1 MLNQNELKK
10 LGIKVK
16 QKEENP
22 LLSTLK
28 RHYPH
33 ILQDGKISLKS
44 LKESLAKALNLQDAN
59 ELENMQNL
67 GGYELNF
74 TGKGLANALYN
85 SECEKELK
93 LDEIFEL
100 NAVNCHDFA
109 PSLQGEA
116 EFSSIQRVQD
126 FGDKNGALQGE
137 AEIAKSQSGSILDE
151 KSGLRRSERGN
162 KTNVSIDEV
171 SDKLHDLSPKDN
183 AFKVNNMIIKGDNLD
198 ALKILKSAYSGK
210 IKMIYIDPP
219 YNTQSDNFIY
229 PDNFRDDYKAIL
241 REVGLIEINENG
253 QEVESENL
261 KFFKNITASRTH
273 SGWLCFMLPRLKLA
287 RDLLKDDGV
296 IFISIDDNEQ
306 ANLKLLCDEIFG
318 EDNFIACMPRITKK
332 AGKSTDKIANN
343 HDYVLC
349 YSKNNVS
356 FKQIQVD
363 EDGYKERDEY
373 FEQRGGYKLNQTLDY
388 DSLSYSKNG
397 DYEIVL
403 DEKKYYAGG
412 DYEKFLERQK
422 GNFNRL
428 DWVWRWR
435 KDKLKFGLE
444 HGFIEIRNN
453 RIYTK
458 TYFKCKITDRKPYK
472 IEYIDRTK
480 NVSSIELVENK
491 YSNDNANKNLQE
503 IFGLKN
509 IFDYSKSSELI
520 KFLVSQIS
528 SSANQNKQPDIILD
542 FFAGSG
548 TSAQAVMELNAEDKG
563 NREFILVQTPEPI
576 DEKKSKT
583 AFDFAKFELKSV
595 SPAISDIT
603 IERVKRAA
611 KKIYEKMKIND
622 EKDSKAEVSLGD
634 FVGCEA
640 GSKGVYLSQMTEA
653 DSQNSRKSVKETT
666 PNFNFKVFSLKD
678 KAKIIA
684 SDKNSLKIE
693 DKSDLSPFD
702 KALNL
707 ILQSGN
713 SLNKNIKTII
723 ENKLYECE
731 NAYFVAHLDKEVG
744 DFLQDKT
751 NEIYLNGF
759 EIDDLEGFLN
769 LSSSLKENIT
779 VIF

>member
-44 LKESLAKALNLQDAN
+44 LKENLAKALNLQDAN

-100 NAVNCHDFA
+100 NALNCHDFA
-109 PSLQGEA
+109 PSSQGEAEISSTQSIDKDSKA

-137 AEIAKSQSGSILDE
+137 ARELPQTVMTEAKPKQSPFLAQ
-151 KSGLRRSERGN
+151 
-162 KTNVSIDEV
+162 KT
-171 SDKLHDLSPKDN
+171 SPY

-210 IKMIYIDPP
+210 IKIIYIDPP
-219 YNTQSDNFIY
+219 YNTGSDNFIY

-318 EDNFIACMPRITKK
+318 EDNFVSCFVWQKK
-332 AGKSTDKIANN
+332 SGGGQAKYFYEG
-343 HDYVLC
+343 H
-349 YSKNNVS
+349 
-356 FKQIQVD
+356 
-363 EDGYKERDEY
+363 EY
-373 FEQRGGYKLNQTLDY
+373 IL
-388 DSLSYSKNG
+388 
-397 DYEIVL
+397 
-403 DEKKYYAGG
+403 
-412 DYEKFLERQK
+412 
-422 GNFNRL
+422 
-428 DWVWRWR
+428 
-435 KDKLKFGLE
+435 
-444 HGFIEIRNN
+444 
-453 RIYTK
+453 IYTK
-458 TYFKCKITDRKPYK
+458 NKDLLSGLFKQKDKNK
-472 IEYIDRTK
+472 IETDFLRKIHG
-480 NVSSIELVENK
+480 K
-491 YSNDNANKNLQE
+491 YSNNTKLKILYEKYSNELIEHRNLMFEELDIFLRENMIGKDKYDEIQE
-503 IFGLKN
+503 NLKN
-509 IFDYSKSSELI
+509 GKYFLKAYNENFNLICRYNENNQSLMYSIISGVWTSDGNNENEAMFGVNIFSDPKPVNLI
-520 KFLVSQIS
+520 KYLINSVTM
-528 SSANQNKQPDIILD
+528 NQNLKLEPDIILD

-548 TSAQAVMELNAEDKG
+548 TSAQAVMELNSEDKG

-583 AFDFAKFELKSV
+583 AFDFAKFELKSER
-595 SPAISDIT
+595 PAISDIT

-640 GSKGVYLSQMTEA
+640 GSKGVCLSQMTEA

-678 KAKIIA
+678 KAKIIT

>member
-44 LKESLAKALNLQDAN
+44 LKENLAKALNLQDAN

-100 NAVNCHDFA
+100 NALNCHDFA
-109 PSLQGEA
+109 PSSQGEA
-116 EFSSIQRVQD
+116 EISSTQRVQD

-137 AEIAKSQSGSILDE
+137 ARELPQMVMTAAKPKQSPFLAQ
-151 KSGLRRSERGN
+151 
-162 KTNVSIDEV
+162 KT
-171 SDKLHDLSPKDN
+171 SPY

-318 EDNFIACMPRITKK
+318 EDNFVSNIIWNSINSVLKQSNFIRKEHEYI
-332 AGKSTDKIANN
+332 
-343 HDYVLC
+343 LC
-349 YSKNNVS
+349 YAKNKDNLIFNKLENTMEFQNIDNDPKGEWFSSNAAFPNQNSNKNKFAITLPNGTQCVRNWK
-356 FKQIQVD
+356 FTYD
-363 EDGYKERDEY
+363 EFASGKVN
-373 FEQRGGYKLNQTLDY
+373 L
-388 DSLSYSKNG
+388 
-397 DYEIVL
+397 
-403 DEKKYYAGG
+403 
-412 DYEKFLERQK
+412 
-422 GNFNRL
+422 
-428 DWVWRWR
+428 
-435 KDKLKFGLE
+435 
-444 HGFIEIRNN
+444 
-453 RIYTK
+453 
-458 TYFKCKITDRKPYK
+458 YFKGGNVPRLKIYK
-472 IEYIDRTK
+472 SEYNLNTRIE
-480 NVSSIELVENK
+480 SSIFKELGSITTAKSEIGK
-491 YSNDNANKNLQE
+491 ILGNDDL
-503 IFGLKN
+503 
-509 IFDYSKSSELI
+509 FDTPKPTKLI
-520 KFLVSQIS
+520 KHLLKIS
-528 SSANQNKQPDIILD
+528 SSANQNEQPDIILD

-548 TSAQAVMELNAEDKG
+548 TSAQAVMELNAEDGG
-563 NREFILVQTPEPI
+563 NREFILVQLEEKI
-576 DEKKSKT
+576 DPTKANSSNKATIEAAYQFCKN
-583 AFDFAKFELKSV
+583 ELGV
-595 SPAISDIT
+595 ENPVISDIT

-640 GSKGVYLSQMTEA
+640 GSKGVCLSQMTEA

-678 KAKIIA
+678 KAKIIV